1 MAFKRINDIEIL
13 TSNKLSIEEKVSIF
27 EEKYANK
34 IAIIKYMSEK
44 THRYF
49 DLKKEIQE
57 WSNKNPNNKEL
68 LSDPSKAIDYFGDM
82 LSGYLKDLGY
92 ILYSDS
98 PMEIQAENYIEYC
111 MMVSGK
117 SDSELLVMQMQS
129 FRYLDGPITEEYL
142 QVFDSLNVLEG
153 YVFDVE
159 SDEVIFTPEQRTI
172 ISSTIKTIR
181 EALEDK
187 DVELAKL
194 RLVSLQMLM
203 NLDVKFLPTL
213 KLIIEKRL
221 LLSDFVDYDKGNSL
235 TDGRSKRL

>member
-1 MAFKRINDIEIL
+1 M
-13 TSNKLSIEEKVSIF
+13 
-27 EEKYANK
+27 
-34 IAIIKYMSEK
+34 
-44 THRYF
+44 
-49 DLKKEIQE
+49 
-57 WSNKNPNNKEL
+57 
-68 LSDPSKAIDYFGDM
+68 
-82 LSGYLKDLGY
+82 
-92 ILYSDS
+92 
-98 PMEIQAENYIEYC
+98 
-111 MMVSGK
+111 
-117 SDSELLVMQMQS
+117 
-129 FRYLDGPITEEYL
+129 
-142 QVFDSLNVLEG
+142 LEG

-213 KLIIEKRL
+213 KLIIEKKL